1 MAIITISRG
10 SFSGGQTL
18 AECVAEKLGYRCIS
32 SEALVEATSE
42 YNLSLEGLTRALED
56 KPGMLEHLTSNRG
69 RYLACLRAILIREG
83 RNEKLVY
90 HGYAGHLLL
99 EDVPHIIRARVIANM
114 DFRIKA
120 LTDHH
125 NVSRE
130 EAIQFIEKIDRER
143 AEWTRSLHVDWNDP
157 SLYDIVLHI
166 DKMSLSSA
174 CEIVCHLANDK
185 TYEATA
191 DSQRMLDDLVLSSH
205 IEALIISNKNISSK
219 VKIEANEGVITIK
232 GTANS
237 SLDADRVQM
246 MVHET
251 PGVKSIRSQM
261 RVKFS
266 GVTTKGL
273 DHKR

>member
-10 SFSGGQTL
+10 TFSGGQAL

-32 SEALVEATSE
+32 REALIEATSE

-56 KPGMLEHLTSNRG
+56 KPGMLEHLTSDRA

-83 RNEKLVY
+83 RDEKLVY

-99 EDVPHIIRARVIANM
+99 GDVPHIIRARVIANM

-166 DKMSLSSA
+166 DKMSLASA

-185 TYEATA
+185 AYEATA
-191 DSQRMLDDLVLSSH
+191 DSQKILADLVLSSH
-205 IEALIISNKNISSK
+205 IEALIVSKKNISSK

-232 GTANS
+232 GTAGS
-237 SLDADRVQM
+237 SLDADRVQRI
-246 MVHET
+246 VHET
-251 PGVKSIRSQM
+251 PGVKEIRSQM

-266 GVTTKGL
+266 GVTTEK
-273 DHKR
+273 